1 MSALARRRFLGATGA
16 LLLGGTMAGCGG
28 GGGGSAKDQ
37 AVKLTMTAW
46 GGDIDRKTY
55 KQRLDMATK
64 KYPHI
69 TSTVQLT
76 PGDYLQKLTTAIAG
90 SAGPDLLEIADHV
103 PAFASK
109 NQILPLDD
117 YIEKSGLDLT
127 EMFGDRT
134 PKIFQY
140 EGKQYGLPDRSG
152 AMVVYYNKKMFDAAE
167 VDYPSADWS
176 WDDLLDA
183 AKKLTIREAGEVK
196 QWGFATI
203 TWWPYWMTF
212 MYQNGGRVLD
222 DDNRPVIN
230 SPENVEAMEWY
241 NDLAWKHKVSPTL
254 RDFANYGEGV
264 GPDQLFAQG
273 KLAMEIT
280 GFWNIA
286 AANSVEG
293 LDWDIAPLWHG
304 KEAATSAFFT
314 GLAISATTDHPDEV
328 WKVIE
333 YMVSEEGQRPIIDN
347 AEDAPAN
354 IKVQESAAFLE
365 PSWAD
370 REVNMGA
377 FAESSDFIFVP
388 PITVHWNELLKVCGD
403 NIQLMMNNEVSPK
416 KALDTIQKELERI
429 MGAN

>member
-1 MSALARRRFLGATGA
+1 
-16 LLLGGTMAGCGG
+16 
-28 GGGGSAKDQ
+28 
-37 AVKLTMTAW
+37 
-46 GGDIDRKTY
+46 
-55 KQRLDMATK
+55 
-64 KYPHI
+64 
-69 TSTVQLT
+69 
-76 PGDYLQKLTTAIAG
+76 
-90 SAGPDLLEIADHV
+90 
-103 PAFASK
+103 
-109 NQILPLDD
+109 
-117 YIEKSGLDLT
+117 
-127 EMFGDRT
+127 MFGDRT

-152 AMVVYYNKKMFDAAE
+152 AMVVYYNRKMFDAAE
-167 VDYPSADWS
+167 VEYPSKEWT
-176 WDDLLDA
+176 WDDLLNA
-183 AKKLTIREAGEVK
+183 AKKLTIREGGEVK

-286 AANSVEG
+286 AANSVDG

-314 GLAISATTDHPDEV
+314 GLAISANTKHPDEV

-347 AEDAPAN
+347 GEDAPAN
-354 IKVQESAAFLE
+354 IKEQESDAFLK
-365 PSWAD
+365 PVWAK
-370 REVNMGA
+370 REVNMKA
-377 FAESSDFIFVP
+377 FAESSDFIFIP
-388 PITVHWNELLKVCGD
+388 PITVHWNEMLKVCGD
-403 NIQLMMNNEVSPK
+403 NIQLMMNNEVTPK
-416 KALDTIQKELERI
+416 KALDTIQTELERI
-429 MGAN
+429 MGRN

>member
-1 MSALARRRFLGATGA
+1 
-16 LLLGGTMAGCGG
+16 MAGCGG
-28 GGGGSAKDQ
+28 SGSGAGGDSESIT
-37 AVKLTMTAW
+37 LTMTAW

-55 KQRLDMATK
+55 KQRLDMASK

-69 TSTVQLT
+69 EGTVQLT

-90 SAGPDLLEIADHV
+90 GAGPDLLEIADHV

-109 NQILPLDD
+109 NQIRPLDD
-117 YIEKSGLDLT
+117 YIEQSGMDLT

-152 AMVVYYNKKMFDAAE
+152 AMVVYYNRKMFDAAE
-167 VDYPSADWS
+167 VEYPSKEWT
-176 WDDLLDA
+176 WDDLLNA
-183 AKKLTIREAGEVK
+183 AKKLTIREGGEVK

-286 AANSVEG
+286 AANSVDG

-314 GLAISATTDHPDEV
+314 GLAISANTKHPDEV

-347 AEDAPAN
+347 GEDAPAN
-354 IKVQESAAFLE
+354 IKVQESDAFLK
-365 PSWAD
+365 PVWAK
-370 REVNMGA
+370 REVNMKA
-377 FAESSDFIFVP
+377 FAESSDFIFIP
-388 PITVHWNELLKVCGD
+388 PITVHWNEMLKVCGD
-403 NIQLMMNNEVSPK
+403 NIQLMMNNEVTPK
-416 KALDTIQKELERI
+416 KALDTIQTELERI
-429 MGAN
+429 MGRN